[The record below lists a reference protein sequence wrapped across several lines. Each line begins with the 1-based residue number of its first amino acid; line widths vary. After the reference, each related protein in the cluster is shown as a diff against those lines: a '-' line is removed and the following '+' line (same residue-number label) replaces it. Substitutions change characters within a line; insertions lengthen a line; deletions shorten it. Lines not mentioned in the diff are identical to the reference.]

1 MENNSS
7 SSFYNYHWLGTWS
20 RVTIV
25 TSHLNWSLHNT
36 GDLGQCTLK
45 LDADTARIKSYIDN
59 MTTHELSVDVDK

>member
-20 RVTIV
+20 TVTIV

-36 GDLGQCTLK
+36 GDSGQCTLK
-45 LDADTARIKSYIDN
+45 LDADPIL
-59 MTTHELSVDVDK
+59 TTHELNVDVDE